1 MRKQFKSLIVAGLTA
16 AMVVTSVPGIQFTT
30 AKAASEP
37 VYVDKST
44 TANVEVP
51 DAPLNFKDLSSDEII
66 KACGLGWNLG
76 NTMDAWGYVKG
87 TKNDFITG
95 ETMWQ
100 KVETTKSLIKSVH
113 DLGFNTIR
121 IPVTWGANIKED
133 YEVSEDWMSRV
144 QEIVDYAISQ
154 DMYVELNMHHDGCL
168 QSDPKGA
175 DPHPHGW
182 FDLSVSED
190 EYAQVRERYDGLWK
204 TIANR
209 FKNYDEH
216 LMFGAMN
223 EVYYAA
229 EYDGEGNLG
238 WVPQYGYQNEEV
250 QSEWMKLETNRINEI
265 NQDFVDI
272 VRNSGGNNAKRWVVV
287 QPHNTQIEALTN
299 EPFASMFKLP
309 NDPAKRTMIEVHD
322 YSALDGANE
331 FDETNSKKYAGRWSE
346 LKKKYVDKG
355 VPVVIGEY
363 GWVGKGEKRRF
374 SFEGIGYLLKKY
386 SMIGCVWDE
395 GGTDTKAYAVIDR
408 TSQTALDTG
417 ISALVNGYNNITDT
431 SKIVKKSTSI
441 PITDLSVDKDTVEL
455 TAGETTTV
463 TAKATAPEDTNDA
476 IAWGTS
482 DDTVATVYNGVIVAK
497 APGKATIT
505 AKAIAGT
512 ASKEI
517 EVTVKAASY
526 ENPTTEITTE
536 KKNVTLRIGQETY
549 LNAAVAPAGNGADL
563 IYRCADESI
572 VTVSSDGRIL
582 AKKIGDTTIT
592 AVTSDGVE
600 KEIPVSVLD
609 SDVPVNYVLHLA
621 IHAFYNFNGDK
632 GYYGGTEISSDVI
645 TVTGDGTYTITFDCA
660 KDLSQKAK
668 DAGVTSLNGLGS
680 LYIRDYDV
688 TSGKE
693 KKSPKDGDGKLCYTS
708 IKVDGKEMLT
718 EDTAPQSAM
727 KGGIFDTGNPL
738 NVWDG
743 SVLGDDKI
751 EVVKAGDGGNSIQ
764 FKDMESPQV
773 IEITFKMDG
782 FHTPEASEEP
792 SVAPSE
798 EPSGVPSAVAPATQI
813 PAVSNS
819 PAATVTPTG
828 TSIAV
833 PSTVPSAEP
842 SKTPSNTNTV
852 KKGETVK
859 VSGTSYKVTDVKK
872 KTVEYKAPVN
882 KKKTSVTVPKT
893 VKIKGASYK
902 VTSVAKNAFKNNK
915 KLKKV
920 VIGENI
926 TKVNANAFAGCK
938 SLKNV
943 TIKSKSLKSVGKNAF
958 KGINKKAVFKVP
970 AKKLKAYK
978 KLLNS
983 KAGIK
988 KSMKIKK

>member
-76 NTMDAWGYVKG
+76 NTMDGWTYIKG
-87 TKNDFITG
+87 TKNDFVPG
-95 ETMWQ
+95 ETTWQ

-121 IPVTWGANIKED
+121 IPVTWGANITED
-133 YEVSEDWMSRV
+133 YEVSEEWMSRV

-154 DMYVELNMHHDGCL
+154 DMYVEINMHHDGCL
-168 QSDPKGA
+168 QENPA
-175 DPHPHGW
+175 NTDPHPHGW

-190 EYAQVRERYDGLWK
+190 EYKQIRERYDGLWK
-204 TIANR
+204 TISNR

-229 EYDGEGNLG
+229 EYDGDGNLG

-287 QPHNTQIEALTN
+287 QPHNTQIEALLN

-322 YSALDGANE
+322 YAALDGANE
-331 FDETNSKKYAGRWSE
+331 FDETNSKKYAGRWNQ

-386 SMIGCVWDE
+386 SMIGCVWDD
-395 GGTDTKAYAVIDR
+395 GGTDNKAYAVIDR

-549 LNAAVAPAGNGADL
+549 LNAAAAPAGNGADL
-563 IYRCADESI
+563 IYRCADESV

-792 SVAPSE
+792 SVAPSVAPSK
-798 EPSGVPSAVAPATQI
+798 EPSGVPSAVAPTTQI

-828 TSIAV
+828 TSIAA
-833 PSTVPSAEP
+833 PSVAP

-852 KKGETVK
+852 KKGEAVK
-859 VSGTSYKVTDVKK
+859 ISGTSYKVTDVKK

-893 VKIKGASYK
+893 VKIKGAAYK

-920 VIGENI
+920 IIGENI